1 MLGTSPEKKLQDTCQ
16 FGTCLVK
23 FDVFSIDV
31 NDPLAFRD
39 RENYY
44 NSNCL
49 VSTFFDR
56 KRFGA
61 VNYVFDETF

>member
-1 MLGTSPEKKLQDTCQ
+1 MLGTSPEKK

-31 NDPLAFRD
+31 NDPLAFRE

-44 NSNCL
+44 NSNTCSL